1 MQLEDYEM
9 ALTYNPE
16 IFSVPNLSQA
26 KNIILTA
33 ESSTTEE
40 RWKTETP
47 MLAALIAAN
56 SKIGPDTVVLDYG
69 CGIGRM
75 TKELIARH
83 GCRVIGVDI
92 SPSMRALSVEYVNS
106 DSFFAC
112 PPAML
117 KVLIDGGL
125 RVDLAISIWVL
136 QHCLSP
142 GIDIGYLRDALKP
155 GGGLFVVNN
164 IHRAVP
170 TKEAGWAS
178 DGIDIKGTLARIFSL
193 QSEQTFVSP
202 DVPSTLSGSSF
213 WAAFKKAE
221 RLS

>member
-1 MQLEDYEM
+1 M

-26 KNIILTA
+26 KDIILTA

-47 MLAALIAAN
+47 MLSALIAAHN
-56 SKIGPDTVVLDYG
+56 KIGPDTVLLDYG

-75 TKELIARH
+75 AKELIAKH

-106 DSFFAC
+106 DNFFAC
-112 PPAML
+112 PTAML
-117 KVLIDGGL
+117 KVLFD
-125 RVDLAISIWVL
+125 
-136 QHCLSP
+136 
-142 GIDIGYLRDALKP
+142 
-155 GGGLFVVNN
+155 GGLFVVNN

-193 QSEQTFVSP
+193 QSEQTLVSP
-202 DVPSTLSGSSF
+202 DVPSTLSGTTF

>member
-1 MQLEDYEM
+1 M

-16 IFSVPNLSQA
+16 IFSVPDLLHA
-26 KNIILTA
+26 KKIILTA
-33 ESSTTEE
+33 ESSSTEE

-47 MLAALIAAN
+47 MLAGLIAAHN
-56 SKIGPDTVVLDYG
+56 KIGPDTVVLDYG

-75 TKELIARH
+75 AKELIAKH

-106 DSFFAC
+106 DNFFAC
-112 PPAML
+112 PSAML

-136 QHCLSP
+136 QHCLAP
-142 GIDIGYLRDALKP
+142 ATDIGYLRDALKP

-193 QSEQTFVSP
+193 QSEQTLVSP
-202 DVPSTLSGSSF
+202 DVPSTLSGTTF

-221 RLS
+221 RPS

>member
-1 MQLEDYEM
+1 M

-16 IFSVPNLSQA
+16 IFSVPDMSRA

-47 MLAALIAAN
+47 MLAALIAAHN
-56 SKIGPDTVVLDYG
+56 NKIGPDTVVLDYG
-69 CGIGRM
+69 CGIGRVA
-75 TKELIARH
+75 KELIAKH

-92 SPSMRALSVEYVNS
+92 SPSMRALSIEYVNS

-117 KVLIDGGL
+117 KLLIDGGL

-155 GGGLFVVNN
+155 GG
-164 IHRAVP
+164 
-170 TKEAGWAS
+170 
-178 DGIDIKGTLARIFSL
+178 
-193 QSEQTFVSP
+193 
-202 DVPSTLSGSSF
+202 
-213 WAAFKKAE
+213 
-221 RLS
+221 RLVCRQ

>member
-1 MQLEDYEM
+1 MIDTASFWESRARRFAGEGAGLRAVCSYAMPGLYNWAIDLTQRS
-9 ALTYNPE
+9 AL
-16 IFSVPNLSQA
+16 
-26 KNIILTA
+26 K
-33 ESSTTEE
+33 
-40 RWKTETP
+40 R
-47 MLAALIAAN
+47 LIRSIPPGAR
-56 SKIGPDTVVLDYG
+56 VLDYG

-75 TKELIARH
+75 AKELIVRH

-117 KVLIDGGL
+117 QVLIDGGL

-136 QHCLSP
+136 QHCLTP
-142 GIDIGYLRDALKP
+142 AADIGYLRDALKL

-178 DGIDIKGTLARIFSL
+178 DGIDIKGTLAKVFSL
-193 QSEQTFVSP
+193 QSEQTLVSP
-202 DVPSTLSGSSF
+202 DVPTTLSGMTF